1 MGNLDS
7 VIELKAKIKA
17 IKPKNPCGCSGD
29 MSGGG
34 YDDTDIKNRLNAVE
48 NRPDNDTIY
57 DDTAL
62 TQRVETLEKKPD
74 SDTIYDDSTLVARV
88 EELENKKSAS
98 LSVASLSNTGG
109 TETQSTISQET
120 NYIQFNYQKNI
131 NDELPNYIN
140 TQINSDH
147 FFLATT
153 AYVDNAV
160 SNIQTSSPQG
170 GSAASLYEL
179 NFAEIFPADM
189 DGFNIRIT
197 EDAVLEDV
205 ISSVLRLDEFD
216 IITGGTCALMRKKP
230 VLEVEIDGWNDALD
244 TQKFPSEFYKTTLA
258 NIKVKFGDESCLS
271 DFVSVCKFLGK
282 GRRVFAATASG
293 GAYIDTGLKMNG
305 AYTFAATGW
314 TRQNN
319 QSVLIGAYETNTSRT
334 TLRILGSSNKLQT
347 MWSANQEYNNSA
359 SQFDFNKEFFY
370 MQKANNLYFTQGE
383 ANYTLTGTTHTIT
396 QNNENIPILL
406 FNETPTATYNNG
418 VIKRATIRD
427 ENMQILQDFLPYEI
441 EDENGNL
448 VVVMIEVSSLD
459 NQMLNK
465 IMKYGINAD
474 NGAYADKIYKPVVG
488 SLVEVKQGS

>member
-17 IKPKNPCGCSGD
+17 IKPKPSG
-29 MSGGG
+29 S
-34 YDDTDIKNRLNAVE
+34 YDDTQIQNDIADLQNQVNNISVGSYDDTSIKNRVE
-48 NRPDNDTIY
+48 ELENKPDNDTIY
-57 DDTAL
+57 DDSEL
-62 TQRVETLEKKPD
+62 VGRVEALED
-74 SDTIYDDSTLVARV
+74 
-88 EELENKKSAS
+88 KKSAS

-109 TETQSTISQET
+109 TEIQSSISQES
-120 NYIQFNYQKNI
+120 NLINFGYQKNTK
-131 NDELPNYIN
+131 NELPNYLN
-140 TQINSDH
+140 AQINSDR
-147 FFLATT
+147 FSLATT

-179 NFAEIFPADM
+179 NFAEIFPADT

-205 ISSVLRLDEFD
+205 ISGVLRLDEFD

-230 VLEVEIDGWNDALD
+230 ILEVEINGWNDALD
-244 TQKFPSEFYKTTLA
+244 TQKFPSEFYKTTIA
-258 NIKVKFGDESCLS
+258 NIKVKFGDESYLS

-282 GRRVFAATASG
+282 GRRVFAAKASD

-305 AYTFAATGW
+305 TYTFAATGW

-347 MWSANQEYNNSA
+347 MWSANQEYSNSA
-359 SQFDFNKEFFY
+359 SRFDFNKEFSY
-370 MQKANNLYFTQGE
+370 IQKANDLYFTQGE
-383 ANYTLTGTTHTIT
+383 ANYTLTGTTHTTT

-406 FNETPTATYNNG
+406 FNETPTAGYNYG
-418 VIKRATIRD
+418 VIRRATIRD

-448 VVVMIEVSSLD
+448 VVVMIEVSDLD

-474 NGAYADKIYKPVVG
+474 NGACADKIYKPVVG